1 MEEGRLGQEENAGV
15 GRKGPGQMTS
25 AGSRPGRPAAGL
37 SIQGGRSRGPENS
50 PRREWL
56 RHSSTMVT
64 RGHGGL
70 GTQGAKVSCEGDPG
84 VRPGRP
90 QTVKNGAPCVSDILA
105 VESLHVV
112 RAARVQNS
120 GIKASQRTNGSFT
133 SGLKLGIRIPPI
145 KIAKTRRGHEP
156 HGVPPPRI
164 TW

>member
-1 MEEGRLGQEENAGV
+1 MEEGRLGQEENAGA

-37 SIQGGRSRGPENS
+37 SIHGGRSRGPENS

-105 VESLHVV
+105 KSSRTCSELGNQSLPEDKWKFHVGPQI
-112 RAARVQNS
+112 RDSNS
-120 GIKASQRTNGSFT
+120 THQDSKNKTGS
-133 SGLKLGIRIPPI
+133 
-145 KIAKTRRGHEP
+145 
-156 HGVPPPRI
+156 
-164 TW
+164 